1 MSNILIVPLS
11 AKITFDNN
19 QAGSNTINPLSAGTS
34 MELLY
39 NGEGGVTFT
48 SKSSASDRFDVE
60 GKNGNLFSVTDILT
74 GSIFTVNDISGLP
87 LIEVISDGTA
97 DVVKM
102 GTIGTNAFVLSSDKL
117 GLGTD
122 SPVERLTVAGNISAT
137 GSIHAGDG
145 FTGTVASP
153 TSITVVNGIVT
164 AVS

>member
-87 LIEVISDGTA
+87 LIEVNSGAVDTIRLGNFNTNTFLISGENVILSSLPVSPTDLQT
-97 DVVKM
+97 
-102 GTIGTNAFVLSSDKL
+102 GTIYNSGGYLA
-117 GLGTD
+117 
-122 SPVERLTVAGNISAT
+122 
-137 GSIHAGDG
+137 
-145 FTGTVASP
+145 
-153 TSITVVNGIVT
+153 IV
-164 AVS
+164 